1 MALAEDL
8 DGACLLMDPA
18 GEAAERAMKP
28 VTTQRVNCIVNTID
42 WTGLAALPKMLAVGM
57 DDG

>member
-1 MALAEDL
+1 M
-8 DGACLLMDPA
+8 GPA